1 MPNIYGES
9 TTSSG
14 TSTASSVS
22 SGSSSETLDTNITIT
37 AAQVICN
44 NNYQFVTLA
53 EKQALQNVIEI
64 MGGSVKKTMFTSTYD
79 KNEDG
84 IVDLAETANV
94 ALSILWDNIEG
105 RPSISVSDLNTLGTN
120 SHTHSNKDV
129 LDLLNIN
136 NNGYLTFNNKV
147 PIDLSSFML
156 LSTYDLDND
165 GIIDKSNYALSSDW
179 TGILNKPISYT
190 PSAHTHTISEISGII
205 NANTLNGLTSEDF
218 LKKTDTIT
226 LNQISDIDDLNISIL
241 KINGGNS
248 GSTFEHV
255 LNNETQIQIRS
266 DTKQYWNINNPI
278 LKNAEQVYESDTKR
292 IKIGNGINTYNSIP
306 YSYNIPESIRFE
318 MASNKFINSYYD
330 NINKPEVT
338 AELISTDILES
349 GYTELY
355 RDTIKASD
363 NSYIGIPYMAK
374 NVLYVDS
381 NFENILTFGSTELE
395 DLNSEGAGWISGV
408 AYKNYIYCA
417 PYNAIKI
424 LLINIED
431 KSVDSIDYTGTDI
444 YGVKKY
450 SKGIYCPIN
459 NRIYFAPYSS
469 KSILEINP
477 EDNSI
482 NFIGDSSIFTNDQNY
497 CDIVF
502 NPVDEKLYLIPC
514 YGNKILQFNPITK
527 QLKEVVTLRDN
538 NIIKFS
544 SAILASNGLIYCIPS
559 YGYDYLAV
567 FDPNIFDIDYYDFE
581 TDAYDVFYPV
591 VSPDNKIYCIPSGAT
606 NEYIIRYNIETN
618 EKENFY
624 TITSSQDK
632 WVGGVLSE
640 SGLITSLPSTT
651 NKILRIDTKLS
662 NPIDSNVLK
671 YFSK

>member
-1 MPNIYGES
+1 MPNIYGDS
-9 TTSSG
+9 TTSGS
-14 TSTASSVS
+14 SASST
-22 SGSSSETLDTNITIT
+22 SGGNSSSAIDPSLTIN
-37 AAQVICN
+37 ASQIICT

-84 IVDLAETANV
+84 IVDIAETANV

-105 RPSISVSDLNTLGTN
+105 RPSISVSDLNIIGIN
-120 SHTHSNKDV
+120 SHTHSNKEV
-129 LDLLNIN
+129 LDLLNVN

-190 PSAHTHTISEISGII
+190 PSAHTHTISEISGTI
-205 NANTLNGLTSEDF
+205 NANTLNSLTSEDF

-241 KINGGNS
+241 SINGGNS

-278 LKNAEQVYESDTKR
+278 LKNAEQAYESDTKR

-306 YSYNIPESIRFE
+306 YNYNIPESIRFE
-318 MASNKFINSYYD
+318 IASNKFINNYYD
-330 NINKPEVT
+330 NINKPKVT
-338 AELISTDILES
+338 AELISTNILES

-374 NVLYVDS
+374 NVLYVDN

-395 DLNSEGAGWISGV
+395 ELNSEGAGWISGV
-408 AYKNYIYCA
+408 AYKNYVYCA

-450 SKGIYCPIN
+450 SKGIYCPVN
-459 NRIYFAPYSS
+459 NRIYFVPYSS

-477 EDNSI
+477 ENNSI
-482 NFIGDSSIFTNDQNY
+482 NFIGNSSIFINDQNY

-502 NPVDEKLYLIPC
+502 NPIDEKLYLIPC

-544 SAILASNGLIYCIPS
+544 SAVLAPNGLIYCIPS
-559 YGYDYLAV
+559 YGYDYLTV
-567 FDPNIFDIDYYDFE
+567 FDPNIYDVNYYDFE
-581 TDAYDVFYPV
+581 TDAYDIFYPV

-624 TITSSQDK
+624 TITSTQDK

-640 SGLITSLPSTT
+640 AGLITSLPSTT

>member
-1 MPNIYGES
+1 MPNIYGAS
-9 TTSSG
+9 TTSGS
-14 TSTASSVS
+14 SSSASSSS
-22 SGSSSETLDTNITIT
+22 SGSSSTMDTSITIT

-44 NNYQFVTLA
+44 NTYQFVTLA

-94 ALSILWDNIEG
+94 ALSVSWDNIVG
-105 RPSISVSDLNTLGTN
+105 KPTISVADLNTVGTN
-120 SHTHSNKDV
+120 SHTHSNKDI
-129 LDLLNIN
+129 LDLLNVN
-136 NNGYLTFNNKV
+136 NNGYLTLNNKV

-179 TGILNKPISYT
+179 SGILNKPITYT
-190 PSAHTHTISEISGII
+190 PSAHTHTISEISGSI
-205 NANTLNGLTSEDF
+205 NANTLNSLTSEDF

-226 LNQISDIDDLNISIL
+226 LSQISDIDDLDISIL
-241 KINGGNS
+241 HINGGNS
-248 GSTFEHV
+248 GSSFEHV

-278 LKNAEQVYESDTKR
+278 LKKAEQAYESDTKR

-306 YSYNIPESIRFE
+306 YSYNTPESIRFE
-318 MASNKFINSYYD
+318 IASNKFINDYYD
-330 NINKPEVT
+330 YTNKPEAT
-338 AELISTDILES
+338 AELISIDTLET

-355 RDTIKASD
+355 KNTIKASD
-363 NSYIGIPYMAK
+363 GSYIGIPYMAN

-381 NFENILTFGSTELE
+381 NIENILTFGSTELE
-395 DLNSEGAGWISGV
+395 DLNSEGAGWVSGV

-424 LLINIED
+424 LVINTED
-431 KSVDSIDYTGTDI
+431 KIVDSIDYTGTDI
-444 YGVKKY
+444 YGIKKY
-450 SKGIYCPIN
+450 TKGIYCPIN

-469 KSILEINP
+469 KAILEINP

-482 NFIGDSSIFTNDQNY
+482 NFIGDSSIFTNDQNC
-497 CDIVF
+497 CDVVF
-502 NPVDEKLYLIPC
+502 NPIDEKLYFIPC
-514 YGNKILQFNPITK
+514 YGNKILQFNPITR
-527 QLKEVVTLRDN
+527 QLKEVITLRDN
-538 NIIKFS
+538 NILKFS
-544 SAILASNGLIYCIPS
+544 SAVLAPNGLIYCIPS
-559 YGYDYLAV
+559 LGYDYLTV
-567 FDPNIFDIDYYDFE
+567 FDSNIYDVDYYDFE
-581 TDAYDVFYPV
+581 TDAYDEFYPV
-591 VSPDNKIYCIPSGAT
+591 VCPDNKIYLIPSGAT

-618 EKENFY
+618 EKETIYN
-624 TITSSQDK
+624 ITSSQDK
-632 WVGGVLSE
+632 WVGGVLTE

-651 NKILRIDTKLS
+651 NKILRIDTKLA